1 MTETDDL
8 WNTYNLLYADREV
21 RVTAIADASTVE
33 EATNGVNSLV
43 ELDGQI
49 KIVLRE
55 INTLN
60 PPIFGTP
67 QLGKKVVTKKSVGRP
82 KTVKK

>member
-8 WNTYNLLYADREV
+8 WNTYNLLYTEREV

-33 EATNGVNSLV
+33 EATTAIDALV
-43 ELDGQI
+43 ILDGQI

-60 PPIFGTP
+60 PPVFETH
-67 QLGKKVVTKKSVGRP
+67 
-82 KTVKK
+82 